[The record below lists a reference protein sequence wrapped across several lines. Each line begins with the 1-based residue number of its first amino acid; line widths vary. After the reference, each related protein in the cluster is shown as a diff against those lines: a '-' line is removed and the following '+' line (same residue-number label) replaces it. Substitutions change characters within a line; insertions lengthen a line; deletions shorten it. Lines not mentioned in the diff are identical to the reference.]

1 MENEI
6 SSMEA
11 QSNNTKFVKI
21 NEIRV
26 SERPTLTIEEAA
38 ALYNIGENKLREL
51 TDAEECKFVLF
62 VGRKRLIKRK
72 QFDEYI
78 GRSFSI

>member
-38 ALYNIGENKLREL
+38 ALYNIGENMNKVGVNKRPLRNEGCYL
-51 TDAEECKFVLF
+51 QA
-62 VGRKRLIKRK
+62 GRAARHS
-72 QFDEYI
+72 Y
-78 GRSFSI
+78 GN